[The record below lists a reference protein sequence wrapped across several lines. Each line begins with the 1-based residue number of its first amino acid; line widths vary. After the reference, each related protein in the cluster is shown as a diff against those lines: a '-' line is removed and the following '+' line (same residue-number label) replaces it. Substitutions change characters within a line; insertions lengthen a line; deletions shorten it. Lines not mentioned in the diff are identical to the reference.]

1 MPESTQSEVSRP
13 GLLPALLLGLC
24 AVSYGGIFSLNRI
37 AADAGLSPIAYA
49 FWQSAIPAAVLW
61 VVSYLTRAPP
71 GWRALNWLAYMLIG
85 GGGIGIPTTLLT
97 YVAPHLP
104 VGLVTLVLSLSPP
117 LTYFLGLL
125 ARLERFHWLSV
136 VGIVCG
142 FSGVLLIA
150 APTAALPL
158 PDMAGWFLLSLVAPL
173 LFASA
178 NIVAAVMLPKLFNSS
193 GMAAGIL
200 LGSALTLAL
209 VMALT
214 GRSFSFPPL
223 LSAGTLAIL
232 ASGVI
237 NGAFIVMFL
246 EIIRMAGAVFFS
258 QFNYLAVAAGI
269 GWGYVLFGERLG
281 IYIWSALGLM
291 LVGVLLV
298 TARERIVRLLARS
311 PRT

>member
-1 MPESTQSEVSRP
+1 
-13 GLLPALLLGLC
+13 
-24 AVSYGGIFSLNRI
+24 VSYGGIFALNRI

-61 VVSYLTRAPP
+61 VVSWLTGAPP
-71 GWRALNWLAYMLIG
+71 GWRAVHWLAYMLIG

-104 VGLVTLVLSLSPP
+104 VGLVTVVLALSPP
-117 LTYFLGLL
+117 LTYLFGLL
-125 ARLERFHWLSV
+125 VRLERFHWLSV

-150 APTAALPL
+150 APTAALPS
-158 PDMAGWFLLSLVAPL
+158 PGMAAWFLLSLVAPL

-178 NIVAAVMLPKLFNSS
+178 NIVAAVMLPKQSNSF

-200 LGSALTLAL
+200 LGSALVLGV
-209 VMALT
+209 VMAFS
-214 GRSFSFPPL
+214 GQSFAFPPL
-223 LSAGTLAIL
+223 LGAGALAIFG
-232 ASGVI
+232 SGLI
-237 NGAFIVMFL
+237 NGSFIVMFL
-246 EIIRMAGAVFFS
+246 EIIRIAGPVFFS

-269 GWGYVLFGERLG
+269 GWGYAIFGERLG
-281 IYIWSALGLM
+281 IYIWMALTLM

-298 TARERIVRLLARS
+298 TAREPILRLLARN
-311 PRT
+311 RGT